1 MSYNDKYQETYN
13 YFVTHSNYYYI
24 NKNKEIIYVNPKVV
38 KWLNYMLLIMFI
50 LLFIFLISEYFI
62 LSSLDFLNLYV
73 IIDEIAIFIIAI
85 MLFVYFLFS
94 LMGIKGKYII
104 LMLFIIF
111 VLYGG
116 LILRVIGYLN
126 NNGIPNSIGILFMI
140 RIILLSLAFI
150 FSFTNH
156 YIKKMD

>member
-1 MSYNDKYQETYN
+1 
-13 YFVTHSNYYYI
+13 
-24 NKNKEIIYVNPKVV
+24 
-38 KWLNYMLLIMFI
+38 MLLIMFI

-104 LMLFIIF
+104 LMIFIIF
-111 VLYGG
+111 VMLGG
-116 LILRVIGYLN
+116 LILRVIGYSN
-126 NNGIPNSIGILFMI
+126 NNGISNSIGILLMI
-140 RIILLSLAFI
+140 RLILLSLALG
-150 FSFTNH
+150 FSFSNH
-156 YIKKMD
+156 YIKKWIK

>member
-38 KWLNYMLLIMFI
+38 KCQNYMLLIMFI

-126 NNGIPNSIGILFMI
+126 YNGIPNSLGILFMI

>member
-24 NKNKEIIYVNPKVV
+24 NKNKEIIYVKPQAV
-38 KWLNYMLLIMFI
+38 KCLNYMLLIMFI

-104 LMLFIIF
+104 LMTFIIF
-111 VLYGG
+111 VMLGG
-116 LILRVIGYLN
+116 LILRVIGYSN
-126 NNGIPNSIGILFMI
+126 NNGIPNSIGILLMI
-140 RIILLSLAFI
+140 KLILLSLAFS

>member
-1 MSYNDKYQETYN
+1 
-13 YFVTHSNYYYI
+13 
-24 NKNKEIIYVNPKVV
+24 
-38 KWLNYMLLIMFI
+38 MLLIMFI

-104 LMLFIIF
+104 LMIFIIF
-111 VLYGG
+111 VMLGG
-116 LILRVIGYLN
+116 LILRVIGYSN
-126 NNGIPNSIGILFMI
+126 NNGISNSIGILLMI
-140 RIILLSLAFI
+140 RLILLSLALG
-150 FSFTNH
+150 FSFSNH
-156 YIKKMD
+156 YIKKMDKIMTI